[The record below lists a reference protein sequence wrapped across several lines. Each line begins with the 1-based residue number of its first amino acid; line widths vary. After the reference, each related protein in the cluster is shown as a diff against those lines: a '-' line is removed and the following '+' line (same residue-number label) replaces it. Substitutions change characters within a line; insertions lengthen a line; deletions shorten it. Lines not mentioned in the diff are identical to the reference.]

1 MGYPRKRKEAVL
13 KKMLPPG
20 NKPISEIA
28 REEGISEGT
37 LYNWRKAARAQD
49 RLMPDGDT
57 SPSGWG
63 GIRQVRRSA
72 GNNLNESSRVIHV
85 LSTKKACIPSR
96 LPNGARRVNRPTTG
110 IGRNNARNLATP
122 ESGAIV

>member
-57 SPSGWG
+57 SSSGWG
-63 GIRQVRRSA
+63 GGSDKFVAVLETTSMNQAGLSMYCRQKRLV
-72 GNNLNESSRVIHV
+72 SRADCPMAHDV
-85 LSTKKACIPSR
+85 
-96 LPNGARRVNRPTTG
+96 
-110 IGRNNARNLATP
+110 
-122 ESGAIV
+122 